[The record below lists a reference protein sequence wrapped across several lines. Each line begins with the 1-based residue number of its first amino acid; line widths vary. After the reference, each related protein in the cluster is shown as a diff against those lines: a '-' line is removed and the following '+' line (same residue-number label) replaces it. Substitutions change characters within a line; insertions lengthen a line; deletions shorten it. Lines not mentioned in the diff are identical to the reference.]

1 MSNLSIDD
9 LMDMST
15 LEYLETIQSCSLMT
29 RKQIEKGLEIEL
41 QRLNMTINR
50 VNEAF
55 TRMDSEEKQKS
66 LNTLVNLGKL
76 QMKMA
81 IRIEEV
87 KAISCKIAKEMMSI
101 KQ

>member
-66 LNTLVNLGKL
+66 LNTLANLGKL